1 MLRTGSPA
9 KSSLMTMGA
18 ATVGETALLT
28 LAGAGSEEL
37 ASWLP
42 VEAAVMVSAD
52 PGCEDAFEL
61 PSGVF

>member
-18 ATVGETALLT
+18 ATVGGTALLT

-37 ASWLP
+37 ASWHH
-42 VEAAVMVSAD
+42 VEAAVWVSAD
-52 PGCEDAFEL
+52 PRCEVAFEL
-61 PSGVF
+61 PSGVV